1 MPMPKAMPTNGLP
14 QRPPTSS
21 ITTEPMTASL
31 PTTVR
36 RGAIGSATPPS
47 SLRAMAARGD
57 PATHRILRASLE
69 PLLSLSEKRIWTI
82 DDPTRVGEVNG
93 FLIKHNATDA
103 DIALAEEM
111 IEAASAPL
119 PNDKLM
125 GELVRLRSM
134 TVSRPT
140 DEGDT
145 AAILMFYAD
154 ELSRHPGDVVR
165 MALRS
170 RPGGKWWPA
179 YEEIEEALERF
190 GGERRMIAAAVRNR
204 SFAENPDWPRWL
216 EEIYGPLPEGP
227 ELRRAKLAAASSRE
241 IGQDTMAASRVPP
254 PSAWR
259 WPRAEG
265 GRELLAMSGLDTSA
279 NPR

>member
-21 ITTEPMTASL
+21 TTTEPMTASL

-36 RGAIGSATPPS
+36 HGAIGSATPPS

-82 DDPTRVGEVNG
+82 DDPTRIGEVNG
-93 FLIKHNATDA
+93 FLIKHDATDA

-154 ELSRHPGDVVR
+154 ELSRHPGDVAR

-216 EEIYGPLPEGP
+216 EEIYGPLPDGP
-227 ELRRAKLAAASSRE
+227 ERRRAKLAAASSRE
-241 IGQDTMAASRVPP
+241 IGQATPGPP
-254 PSAWR
+254 PSQR
-259 WPRAEG
+259 EPQLEPRDPEAVAAQIAEWKRQLG
-265 GRELLAMSGLDTSA
+265 VET
-279 NPR
+279 